1 MNEQTNISFSL
12 TNTGDSTE
20 DFTVTISNGKESVDV
35 QTGRLEAGQVY
46 NAVVGITPD
55 SLNSMRVYCSLY
67 SQSDQF
73 FSRCGNIFS
82 NFGSRTI
89 LIDVLLRQKALFSQE
104 VPTLTTFTK

>member
-20 DFTVTISNGKESVDV
+20 DFIVTISKGKESVDV

-46 NAVVGITPD
+46 NAVVGVTPD
-55 SLNSMRVYCSLY
+55 SLNSMRVYCLLY

-73 FSRCGNIFS
+73 FFQDVIF
-82 NFGSRTI
+82 
-89 LIDVLLRQKALFSQE
+89 VLTSVHELF
-104 VPTLTTFTK
+104 